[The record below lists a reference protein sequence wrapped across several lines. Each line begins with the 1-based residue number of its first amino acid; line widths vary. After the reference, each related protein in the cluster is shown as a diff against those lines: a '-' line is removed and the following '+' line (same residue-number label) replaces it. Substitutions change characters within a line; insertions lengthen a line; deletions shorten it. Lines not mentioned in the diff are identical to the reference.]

1 MALLVVGSVA
11 YDDIEAPG
19 GKVTGVLGGACSY
32 FALAASYF
40 TPVRAVGVVGED
52 FDPAHLEF
60 LASRDIDVS
69 GISRVPGR
77 TFRWGGR
84 YSDSM
89 NQRDTLFTELGVFE
103 GFDPE
108 LQPLHRESPYV
119 FLANI
124 HPSLQLSVLDQAGEV
139 EFCAMDTMN
148 FWIDGTPEELSRV
161 LGRVNGLVINDE
173 EALQL
178 TGTTNVIRAAH
189 AIRELGPQTVVIK
202 RGEHGALMFDEGGV
216 FMAPAFPL
224 RDVLDPTGA
233 GDSFAGGL
241 MGHIAREGRS
251 DHDALRRAVVNGSV
265 MASFCCEAFGL
276 DRFRTLT
283 SAEIETRTEQFRSLV
298 RF

>member
-1 MALLVVGSVA
+1 MGLLVVGSVA
-11 YDDIEAPG
+11 YDDIEAPT

-32 FALAASYF
+32 FAVAASYF
-40 TPVRAVGVVGED
+40 APVRAVGVVGDD

-60 LASRDIDVS
+60 LASREIDVS
-69 GISRVPGR
+69 GISQVAGS

-84 YSDSM
+84 YHESM
-89 NQRDTLFTELGVFE
+89 NQRETLFTELGVFD
-103 GFDPE
+103 GFDPK
-108 LQPLHRESPYV
+108 LGALHRESPYV

-124 HPSLQLSVLDQAGEV
+124 HPQLQLSVLDQAGEV

-148 FWIDGTPEELSRV
+148 FWIDGTPEELRRV
-161 LGRVNGLVINDE
+161 LGRVHGLVINDE

-178 TGTTNVIRAAH
+178 TGTSNVIRAAD
-189 AIRELGPQTVVIK
+189 AIHELGPQTVVIK
-202 RGEHGALMFDEGGV
+202 RGEHGALLFDEAGV
-216 FMAPAFPL
+216 FVAPAFPL

-233 GDSFAGGL
+233 GDSFAGGF
-241 MGHIAREGRS
+241 MGQIAREGSNDR
-251 DHDALRRAVVNGSV
+251 DALRRAVVNGSV

-283 SAEIETRTEQFRSLV
+283 SAEIDARTEEFRSLV